1 MHQGKRLQGFLL
13 SAAGL
18 VLLALILVAANFA
31 ASEANVRLDCSQD
44 RLNTLSN
51 GTVKMLKGLKAPVTV
66 KFYYSASQAQMPV
79 PLKNY
84 AARVEGLLKEYKRV
98 AGGKLILEALDP
110 KPDSDAEESA
120 AANGVEGQS
129 LPNGDSAYLGL
140 AINCLDQSF
149 AIPFLSPERE
159 NFLEYDLS
167 SAISRV
173 SRDGKPV
180 LGLISSLPVSG
191 KQAPMVMMGGPRQQ
205 EPPWLFYTELKK
217 DYEIRDL
224 GPVFSEIPDEIKT
237 LLVIHPKNLSD
248 SQLYALDQF
257 VLRGG
262 RLVAFVDPLSVVDA
276 KSAAGGNM
284 FSMPST
290 SSTLGD
296 KLLGAWGVKFDAEK
310 AVADLKLA
318 TKLRGGGG
326 EVQRDAS
333 WLSIAAAQLDKK
345 DPATA
350 QLDSLLMVVAGAF
363 SCETPEGLK
372 KSVLISSSD
381 DSCMVSKFV
390 AQMGGDAIAR
400 EFKSDKTVK
409 SLAIRLDGK
418 FKSAFPDGDPS
429 AVKDAKKD
437 AKKPEE
443 SKGLKA
449 SSKDGSVILVGDVDM
464 LYDAFNSRVQNLF
477 GQSYAVP
484 LNDNVSLLLNAI
496 GALSGDDVLLD
507 LRSRGVKKRPF
518 EVVDAMLAN
527 AEKSYRERIKSLETE
542 LADAQRSISE
552 LRKSKGDVSSQ
563 KFIMSPEV
571 KASIEKFRKQE
582 LETRA
587 QLKEIRKSLRS
598 EIDSLEMKIKWAN
611 MALMPAL
618 VALVGIAIG
627 VIRKWRAKA

>member
-1 MHQGKRLQGFLL
+1 
-13 SAAGL
+13 
-18 VLLALILVAANFA
+18 
-31 ASEANVRLDCSQD
+31 
-44 RLNTLSN
+44 
-51 GTVKMLKGLKAPVTV
+51 
-66 KFYYSASQAQMPV
+66 MPV

-257 VLRGG
+257 VLRAGPRRLRRPPLRG
-262 RLVAFVDPLSVVDA
+262 RRQERRRRQHVLDALDLLDPRRQ
-276 KSAAGGNM
+276 AARR
-284 FSMPST
+284 
-290 SSTLGD
+290 L
-296 KLLGAWGVKFDAEK
+296 GVKFDAEK